1 MVVASLRDARR
12 MESPAQAIERVKD
25 DFRSRSDADL
35 LRELE
40 ALPILPAEDSDTWEA
55 DSPWWQTAQ
64 RFTALADLAAERRLR
79 PAIPLLLGR
88 SWYGDPGEMMRG
100 LRHALEAIVAP
111 DYDALTPFCVEAAA
125 SAQPGARLWAVDEL
139 GVLRDRQGLAALL
152 AALGDSAPE
161 VRRTACRSLSM
172 LTRDHPDLQREIVA
186 ALTTFRDSTTDTRDQ
201 KDADRALQRIVAG

>member
-1 MVVASLRDARR
+1 

-88 SWYGDPGEMMRG
+88 SCYGDPGEMMRG